1 MSEKSQTS
9 RRRRVFLT
17 HASGARGPPQC
28 KGYLFLLLTEHVLQ
42 KETALNIAQ
51 CVRGRTFPPR
61 GKTVFT
67 SPGVR
72 VCLRLR
78 TGYGVPDL
86 TPALLLSQML
96 ARVLKIHKREQKS
109 RLPWCG
115 FTSLC
120 TRRMGRGVSP
130 KTEAQRQVSPRGAFH
145 GIRR

>member
-1 MSEKSQTS
+1 MPKLPEGVEYSELTQAGPAGPRNVKVTYFYCS
-9 RRRRVFLT
+9 RNAL
-17 HASGARGPPQC
+17 
-28 KGYLFLLLTEHVLQ
+28 LQ

>member
-28 KGYLFLLLTEHVLQ
+28 KGYLFLLLTERV
-42 KETALNIAQ
+42 IAKRNGPKYRAM
-51 CVRGRTFPPR
+51 CSGKNFPPR

-96 ARVLKIHKREQKS
+96 ARVLKIRKREQKS